1 MDFTNVSIKIVN
13 PQNRQL
19 PAETELLVDSGALYS
34 IVPAQFLRNIAL
46 EPKRRQTFILANGDS
61 ITRPVGE
68 AIFRFS
74 DYEGTAPVIFG
85 EETDKAVLGV
95 VTLEVLGLQI
105 DPIRQELK
113 PAPGLLLALGKT
125 NASVSRYG

>member
-1 MDFTNVSIKIVN
+1 MDFTNVSIKIAN
-13 PQNRQL
+13 PQKPQL
-19 PAETELLVDSGALYS
+19 SADTELLVDSGALYS

-46 EPKRRQTFILANGDS
+46 EPKRRQTLILANGDS
-61 ITRPVGE
+61 IARPVGE

-85 EETDKAVLGV
+85 EETDKAVLAV

>member
-1 MDFTNVSIKIVN
+1 
-13 PQNRQL
+13 
-19 PAETELLVDSGALYS
+19 
-34 IVPAQFLRNIAL
+34 
-46 EPKRRQTFILANGDS
+46 
-61 ITRPVGE
+61 

-105 DPIRQELK
+105 DQFV
-113 PAPGLLLALGKT
+113 
-125 NASVSRYG
+125 ASFRFQFRNIHFGNLSHTYI

>member
-1 MDFTNVSIKIVN
+1 MDFTNVSIKIIN
-13 PQNRQL
+13 PQKPQL
-19 PAETELLVDSGALYS
+19 SADTELLVDSRALHG

-113 PAPGLLLALGKT
+113 PAPWFVTGAGK
-125 NASVSRYG
+125 NKCVCF

>member
-1 MDFTNVSIKIVN
+1 MGFTNVSIKIIN
-13 PQNRQL
+13 PQNQQL
-19 PAETELLVDSGALYS
+19 SAETELLVGSGALYS
-34 IVPAQFLRNIAL
+34 TVPAQFLRNIAL
-46 EPKRRQTFILANGDS
+46 EPKRRQAFILANGDS
-61 ITRPVGE
+61 ITQPVGE

>member
-1 MDFTNVSIKIVN
+1 MDFTNVSIKIIN

-19 PAETELLVDSGALYS
+19 SAETELLVGSGALYS

-46 EPKRRQTFILANGDS
+46 EPKRRQTFVLANGDS
-61 ITRPVGE
+61 ITLPVGE
-68 AIFRFS
+68 AIFRFR

-85 EETDKAVLGV
+85 EETDKAALGV